1 MAGREALEVRVG
13 TVLWGYLP
21 SIFHGFYAPE
31 NIMDHL
37 HAAPCRR
44 GGQDATAYGDEARRP
59 AVLRCRATEIAYDD
73 WFPEDTLRPNLP
85 DVEFR
90 R

>member
-1 MAGREALEVRVG
+1 MAGRETLEVRVG

-37 HAAPCRR
+37 
-44 GGQDATAYGDEARRP
+44 QLL
-59 AVLRCRATEIAYDD
+59 V
-73 WFPEDTLRPNLP
+73 
-85 DVEFR
+85 DVEVRTLLRTATRLEDRQFYVVEPPR
-90 R
+90 SLTTIGSQRIPSG

>member
-37 HAAPCRR
+37 
-44 GGQDATAYGDEARRP
+44 QLL
-59 AVLRCRATEIAYDD
+59 V
-73 WFPEDTLRPNLP
+73 
-85 DVEFR
+85 DVEVRTLLRTATRLEDRQFYVVEPPR
-90 R
+90 SLTTIGSQMSEHG

>member
-1 MAGREALEVRVG
+1 MAGREALGVRVG
-13 TVLWGYLP
+13 TVSWGYLP

-31 NIMDHL
+31 NIMGHL
-37 HAAPCRR
+37 QLLVDVEVRTLLRTATRLERR
-44 GGQDATAYGDEARRP
+44 EFYVAE
-59 AVLRCRATEIAYDD
+59 ATEIAYDD
-73 WFPEDTLRPNLP
+73 QFPEDTLRLNLP